1 MVRFLC
7 KGNDMGYGIRGESG
21 EKLPKG
27 VMSSDKTGMKKGSES
42 GPNSLKGVPSTTG
55 AKASAGATASD
66 MSGERKA
73 KLVGGVAIGKAD
85 SIGARDASHMG
96 KNDGMLG
103 EMKGVSKEHTCYE
116 HKRVEHHQDSM

>member
-1 MVRFLC
+1 
-7 KGNDMGYGIRGESG
+7 MGYGIRGESG

-55 AKASAGATASD
+55 AKAPAGATASD

-73 KLVGGVAIGKAD
+73 KLVGGVAMGKAD

-103 EMKGVSKEHTCYE
+103 EMKGGSREHIVYE
-116 HKRVEHHQDSM
+116 HSRMDHAQDKM